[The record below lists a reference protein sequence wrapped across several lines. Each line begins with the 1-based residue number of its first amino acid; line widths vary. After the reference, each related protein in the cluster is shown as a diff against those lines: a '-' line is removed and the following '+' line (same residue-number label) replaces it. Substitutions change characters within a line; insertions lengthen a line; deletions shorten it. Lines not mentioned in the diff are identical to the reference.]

1 MSSALLVSCPFCPCC
16 CPLHQCLSAW
26 KNFGGCSLLAARA
39 AWPHSPQ
46 PHTPLLTLRPH
57 TPNLSPGLPATQAL
71 AAAALLC
78 PCASLEAA
86 AGGSRQ
92 RSLQYQPLPV
102 ATPQPIPL
110 NGAPLALAVSTGVQ
124 YFSVQ
129 VPLPFTG
136 LHVPMATAYGN
147 CNLYASVQPP
157 AAAWV
162 QPTANA
168 SDYGSASLLA
178 SEVVDVYPTDAAVT
192 RNCVLSYTGSSCTL
206 VIAAACSVAN
216 SQIWLSAYTD
226 GA

>member
-1 MSSALLVSCPFCPCC
+1 
-16 CPLHQCLSAW
+16 
-26 KNFGGCSLLAARA
+26 
-39 AWPHSPQ
+39 
-46 PHTPLLTLRPH
+46 
-57 TPNLSPGLPATQAL
+57 
-71 AAAALLC
+71 
-78 PCASLEAA
+78 
-86 AGGSRQ
+86 
-92 RSLQYQPLPV
+92 
-102 ATPQPIPL
+102 
-110 NGAPLALAVSTGVQ
+110 
-124 YFSVQ
+124 
-129 VPLPFTG
+129 
-136 LHVPMATAYGN
+136 MATAYGN

-178 SEVVDVYPTDAAVT
+178 SEVVDVYPTDAAVR